1 MGVSS
6 TRVGD
11 HRGSAR
17 TVQFYKFSL
26 DNPHSEVRAFRH
38 IPHFPHTSQVLWRS
52 FLLLC
57 KPSLLL
63 AVRPFLTPRRLFSCP
78 FRAGSGLP
86 FLWVRFPHSPS
97 CKSSSPLP
105 LHPILHL
112 MSSRETHISFP
123 IDKSSYLH
131 TLSSSA
137 CPIHKSPSFLFVY
150 LYRSFIYLF
159 LLLIVYIY
167 RYCDITHNPSSF
179 PNLLLIPRL
188 SLPLNLST
196 LISQVFSLSFALSL
210 PLSLSLSLAL
220 SLSISLSLS
229 NRPLCRSS
237 RSC

>member
-1 MGVSS
+1 MN
-6 TRVGD
+6 
-11 HRGSAR
+11 
-17 TVQFYKFSL
+17 FFLL
-26 DNPHSEVRAFRH
+26 DDPHSEVRAFRH
-38 IPHFPHTSQVLWRS
+38 FPHTSQVLLRS

-57 KPSLLL
+57 KPSLFLL

-137 CPIHKSPSFLFVY
+137 CPIHKSPLFLFVY

-159 LLLIVYIY
+159 LLLIFYIHTVTS
-167 RYCDITHNPSSF
+167 RTT
-179 PNLLLIPRL
+179 PRL
-188 SLPLNLST
+188 FRT
-196 LISQVFSLSFALSL
+196 IYKY
-210 PLSLSLSLAL
+210 
-220 SLSISLSLS
+220 
-229 NRPLCRSS
+229 LCIPHNWTP
-237 RSC
+237 